1 MRLDNSSSHG
11 SYRVAAAAR
20 RGGTVVAMPDG
31 DAQADESDEALMLAY
46 AAGNPQAFDRLY
58 ARHRQPLFR
67 YLMRHTRQRELAH
80 DLFQEAWGK
89 LVDARLRYEPR
100 ARFQTFLY
108 TIAHHCFIDHCRRS
122 AVRPVSSATQADG
135 SEIDWQGAAEDDP
148 AHQAHTGE
156 LKQRLRAALDA
167 LPAEQRDAFL
177 LHEEAGLTLED
188 IAAVT
193 GVGRETVK
201 SRLRYA
207 VAKLRESMQT
217 LREDSAS

>member
-1 MRLDNSSSHG
+1 M
-11 SYRVAAAAR
+11 AP
-20 RGGTVVAMPDG
+20 MPDG
-31 DAQADESDEALMLAY
+31 DGQDPDSDEALMLAY
-46 AAGNPQAFDRLY
+46 AAGNLQAFDRLY

-122 AVRPVSSATQADG
+122 AVRPVTSATQADG

-148 AHQAHTGE
+148 AHQAHAGE
-156 LKQRLRAALDA
+156 IKSRLRGALDA
-167 LPAEQRDAFL
+167 LPADQRDAFL
-177 LHEEAGLTLED
+177 LHEEAGLTLEE
-188 IAAVT
+188 IAEVT

-207 VAKLRESMQT
+207 VAKLREAMQT

>member
-1 MRLDNSSSHG
+1 
-11 SYRVAAAAR
+11 
-20 RGGTVVAMPDG
+20 MPDG
-31 DAQADESDEALMLAY
+31 DGQDPDSDEALMLAY
-46 AAGNPQAFDRLY
+46 AAGSLQAFDRLY

-122 AVRPVSSATQADG
+122 AVRPVTSATQADG

-148 AHQAHTGE
+148 AHQAHAGE
-156 LKQRLRAALDA
+156 IKSRLRGALDA
-167 LPAEQRDAFL
+167 LPADQRDAFL
-177 LHEEAGLTLED
+177 LHEEAGLTLEE
-188 IAAVT
+188 IAEVT

-207 VAKLRESMQT
+207 VAKLREAMQT